1 MKLFVGNLP
10 WRVRDND
17 LVEMFY
23 EHGSVTAANVVLD
36 RDTGRS
42 RGFGF
47 VEMDD
52 DDARKAIE
60 ALNEKD
66 LDGRAINVNEAR
78 AKTH

>member
-17 LVEMFY
+17 LVEMFS
-23 EHGSVTAANVVLD
+23 EHGHVTSANVVMD

-47 VEMDD
+47 VEMNDD
-52 DDARKAIE
+52 DGNKAIQ
-60 ALNEKD
+60 ALNESD
-66 LDGRAINVNEAR
+66 LDGRAINVNEAH
-78 AKTH
+78 AKTR